1 MAELLI
7 GSSGWDYAHPIEEGG
22 WIGPFYPT
30 SHTARL
36 QYYSQFFPTVEID
49 ATFYDNTY
57 SKMTKRTFYD
67 MVKAV
72 PSNFQF
78 SISVPENITHIKRLD
93 SRRHAT
99 VAFQNF
105 LDKISPLKDAN
116 KLGAIL
122 LHLPS
127 SFLVNEFRHIDG
139 FLDKLPLGYDY
150 AIEFHNLSWQMD
162 GSWKMLRH
170 YNVASVMRDSPD
182 VQSQDLSNIPM
193 TADHV
198 LIRLRGRAKG
208 SIHNYF
214 YDEVQLRYWAD
225 KINQLRRDREAKI
238 LRIYFNNHYGAKAIA
253 NAIQLKELL
262 GEKISE
268 KEKKVVQKV
277 SDAIS
282 RDKTEKQFLDF
293 TEA

>member
-7 GSSGWDYAHPIEEGG
+7 GSSGWDYAHPVEKGG
-22 WIGPFYPT
+22 WVGPFYPN
-30 SHTARL
+30 SQTARL
-36 QYYSQFFPTVEID
+36 QFYSQFFPTVEID
-49 ATFYDNTY
+49 ATFCDSTY

-78 SISVPENITHIKRLD
+78 SIRVPENITHIKRLD

-116 KLGAIL
+116 KIGAIL
-122 LHLPS
+122 LHIPS
-127 SFLVNEFRHIDG
+127 SFLVNEFKHIDG

-150 AIEFHNLSWQMD
+150 AMEFHNLSCQIE

-170 YNVASVMRDSPD
+170 YNVAAVMRDSPD
-182 VQSQDLSNIPM
+182 VQPKDITNIPM
-193 TADHV
+193 TSDHV
-198 LIRLRGRAKG
+198 LIRLDGLVEG
-208 SIHNYF
+208 SKHNYF
-214 YDEVQLRYWAD
+214 YNEEQLRSWAD
-225 KINQLRRDREAKI
+225 KINQLRRDRETKI

-268 KEKKVVQKV
+268 EEKKTVQKIT
-277 SDAIS
+277 DAIN
-282 RDKTEKQFLDF
+282 RVKTEKQFLDSS
-293 TEA
+293 EA